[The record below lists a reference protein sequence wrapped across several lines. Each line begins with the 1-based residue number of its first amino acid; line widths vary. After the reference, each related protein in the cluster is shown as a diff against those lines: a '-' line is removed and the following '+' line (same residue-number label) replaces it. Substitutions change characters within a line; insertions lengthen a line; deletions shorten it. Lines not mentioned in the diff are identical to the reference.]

1 MSPVHIEP
9 PERRWVSVFIILLIF
24 LITFSCKQA
33 VKLNP
38 FEKNNPKD
46 KTIAKVYEIELH
58 ESDLALLN
66 TKDKSREDSLVLV
79 KEYINN
85 WVKQQL
91 LLRKANENLSDDQ
104 KNVELQLAEYRN
116 SLVIYLYEKELVRQ
130 KLDTVVSQD
139 EILRFYEENK
149 NNFEQKS
156 NIIQLN
162 YVKYDKKKPDALK
175 IRKEMQKNN
184 IDRNYDFIDFCQK
197 NTSNYFFK
205 SNVWL
210 EFNDVLKEIP
220 IKTYDQEQFIQ
231 NNKYIEVFDDNYIY
245 FVKIL
250 NFKIK
255 NSISELP
262 FVNETIK
269 ATLLNNRKVKL
280 MQELEHQ
287 MMEEALNTNNI
298 KIN

>member
-1 MSPVHIEP
+1 MSPESTKPLMKQHTLL
-9 PERRWVSVFIILLIF
+9 FILALVLLS
-24 LITFSCKQA
+24 LTACRQA
-33 VKLNP
+33 AKLNP
-38 FEKNNPKD
+38 FDKNNPED
-46 KTIAKVYEIELH
+46 KTIAKVYEVELH

-66 TKDKSREDSLVLV
+66 TKDKSKGDSLILV
-79 KEYINN
+79 KEFINN

-91 LLRKANENLSDDQ
+91 LIKKANENLTDEQ
-104 KNVELQLAEYRN
+104 KNVDRQLAEYRN

-130 KLDTVVSQD
+130 KLDTVVSEN
-139 EILRFYEENK
+139 EIVKFYEENK

-162 YVKYDKKKPDALK
+162 YVKYDKKKPDAGK
-175 IRKEMQKNN
+175 IRKEMQKND
-184 IDRNYDFIDFCQK
+184 IDKDYAFIDYCQK
-197 NTSNYFFK
+197 NAFNYFFK

-210 EFNDVLKEIP
+210 EFNDVLKEVP

-262 FVNETIK
+262 FVSETIK
-269 ATLLNNRKVKL
+269 ATILNNRKVKL
-280 MQELEHQ
+280 VEELESK
-287 MMEEALNTNNI
+287 MMEEALNTNDI